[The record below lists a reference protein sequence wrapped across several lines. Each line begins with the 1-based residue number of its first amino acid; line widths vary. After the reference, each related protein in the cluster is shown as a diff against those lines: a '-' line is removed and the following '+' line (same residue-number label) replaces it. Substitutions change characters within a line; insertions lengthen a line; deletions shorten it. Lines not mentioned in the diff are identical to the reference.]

1 MVATPQTPV
10 HSLLMPSSQL
20 FRSLGKQHHAYK
32 ILSKTKM
39 CLKAEFSV
47 SQGDV
52 SGDVALS
59 YATYPDQEHN
69 VDPKKKPLIFLH
81 GLFGAK
87 GNLHSVSKYLADDG
101 RKVIT
106 YDARNH
112 GDSQHS
118 AEMNFRCMTDDLIG
132 LMQDLKLTDPVVM
145 GHSMGGKTA
154 MTLALEK
161 PDKLSALIVLDVSPG
176 KSPGVEELRK
186 FAETMRQVKIPLG
199 TSLPQARQLADAH
212 LSPVVTNEGIRRFLL
227 TNLRQFEG
235 GEIRWRNN
243 LDAFLENYSEIENF
257 PVLVAKPFLKP
268 TLFIF
273 GENSAHYRELD
284 ESKIR
289 VFFPEAEISVLKDA
303 GHFVHAE
310 KPLEL
315 VKIVKQFLQAVN
327 GGSS

>member
-1 MVATPQTPV
+1 
-10 HSLLMPSSQL
+10 MPSSQL
-20 FRSLGKQHHAYK
+20 LRSFGKRYHAG
-32 ILSKTKM
+32 LLKTLNKSTL

-47 SQGDV
+47 SQTDA

-69 VDPKKKPLIFLH
+69 VDPQKKPLIFLH

-118 AEMNFRCMTDDLIG
+118 MEMNYRCMADDLIG
-132 LMQDLKLTDPVVM
+132 LMEDLNLTAPVVM

-154 MTLALEK
+154 MTLSLEK
-161 PDKLSALIVLDVSPG
+161 PDKLSALIVADVSPS
-176 KSPGVEELRK
+176 KSPGLEEIRT
-186 FAETMRQVKIPLG
+186 FAETMKQVKIPLG
-199 TSLPQARQLADAH
+199 TSLPEARLQADAH
-212 LSPVVTNEGIRRFLL
+212 LAPVVTNEGIRRFLL
-227 TNLRQFEG
+227 TNLRQFEK

-243 LDAFLENYSEIENF
+243 LDAFLTNFSEIQNF

-273 GENSAHYRELD
+273 GENSPHYREHD
-284 ESKIR
+284 ANKIR
-289 VFFPEAEISVLKDA
+289 AFFPDAEITVLKDT

-315 VKIVKQFLQAVN
+315 VKIVKQFLQTLN
-327 GGSS
+327 GSSS